1 MLTTIVPWILGS
13 QLTPISAFFS
23 SRNSMGSGGHV
34 EPVRRTSPGLQASV
48 SSKSQL
54 SNEAG
59 LEGKVHLG
67 PQGLISCVLCK
78 G

>member
-1 MLTTIVPWILGS
+1 
-13 QLTPISAFFS
+13 
-23 SRNSMGSGGHV
+23 MGSDRHV

-48 SSKSQL
+48 SPKSQL

-59 LEGKVHLG
+59 LEGRVHLG
-67 PQGLISCVLCK
+67 PQGFISCVLCK